1 MGSGLKLLLT
11 AKVSLTQGTSDSGS
25 AIEEN
30 ENVCFE
36 DLQLYVSHIHSEIRK
51 VKNNAEGTMYVYF
64 WH

>member
-11 AKVSLTQGTSDSGS
+11 AKVSLTQGTSDSDS

-36 DLQLYVSHIHSEIRK
+36 DLHIHSEIRK